1 MKRLFGTLVALLA
14 FYGGANAQL
23 LYRISSNGLEKPSY
37 IVGTYHLAPAKF
49 VDDIAGAREAMDAV
63 EQVYGEVDM
72 NDATAAQLTMLSAMM
87 LPEGETITDHFTA
100 EEMERINAYMREVM
114 GVDFNNPMIA
124 NQLGR
129 FRPSVLAMQLIVM
142 QYMKMT
148 PDFDAMNLI
157 DDYFQKEARKV
168 GKRVGGF
175 ETAEFQI
182 NLLYGSKSI
191 EEECEELMEFVDNN
205 AEALEQMQ
213 AMTDAYF
220 SFDMKS
226 INRLTEAELKSGH
239 MSAEEFAAML
249 TDRNNRWVEVMPQI
263 MQEAPTLFVV
273 GAGHLPGN
281 EGVLKLL
288 KKAGYKV
295 EAVK

>member
-23 LYRISSNGLEKPSY
+23 LYRISGNGLDKPSY

-49 VDDIAGAREAMDAV
+49 VDDIAGAREAMTAV

-72 NDATAAQLTMLSAMM
+72 NDAAATQLTMLSAMM
-87 LPEGETITDHFTA
+87 LPEGETITDHFSA

-129 FRPSVLAMQLIVM
+129 FRPSVLAMQLMVM

-157 DDYFQKEARKV
+157 DDYFQKEARKM

-182 NLLYGSKSI
+182 NLLYGSKSM
-191 EEECEELMEFVDNN
+191 EEEREELMELVDNN
-205 AEALEQMQ
+205 DEVLEQMQ

-220 SFDMKS
+220 TFDIKAIDS
-226 INRLTEAELKSGH
+226 LTAAELESGS
-239 MSAEEFAAML
+239 MSAEEFTAML
-249 TDRNNRWVEVMPQI
+249 TDRNHRWVEAMPQI

-288 KKAGYKV
+288 KEAGYKV
-295 EAVK
+295 KAVK

>member
-23 LYRISSNGLEKPSY
+23 LYRISGNGLDKPSY

-49 VDDIAGAREAMDAV
+49 VDDIAGAREAMAAV

-72 NDATAAQLTMLSAMM
+72 NDAAATQLTMLSAMM
-87 LPEGETITDHFTA
+87 LPEGETITDHFSA

-129 FRPSVLAMQLIVM
+129 LRPSVLAMQLMVM

-157 DDYFQKEARKV
+157 DDYFQKEARKM

-182 NLLYGSKSI
+182 NLLYGSKSM
-191 EEECEELMEFVDNN
+191 EEEREELMELVDNN
-205 AEALEQMQ
+205 DEVLEQMQ

-220 SFDMKS
+220 TFDIKAIDS
-226 INRLTEAELKSGH
+226 LTAAELESGS

-249 TDRNNRWVEVMPQI
+249 TDRNHRWVEAMPQI

-273 GAGHLPGN
+273 GAGHLPGS

-288 KKAGYKV
+288 KEAGYKV
-295 EAVK
+295 KAVK

>member
-23 LYRISSNGLEKPSY
+23 LYRISGNGLEKPSY

-129 FRPSVLAMQLIVM
+129 FRPSVLAMQLMVM

-249 TDRNNRWVEVMPQI
+249 TDRNHHWVEAMPQI